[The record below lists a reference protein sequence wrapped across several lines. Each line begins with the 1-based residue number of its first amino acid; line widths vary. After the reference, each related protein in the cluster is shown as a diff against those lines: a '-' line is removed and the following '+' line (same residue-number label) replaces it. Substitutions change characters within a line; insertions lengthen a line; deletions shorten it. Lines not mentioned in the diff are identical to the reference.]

1 MSLLYQE
8 DEERIL
14 PLNLRRSQINLCTN
28 QFENFFFFLESMEK
42 ITTNEKNL
50 DRFDKKNYRF
60 KKKKIQ
66 LIYIG

>member
-50 DRFDKKNYRF
+50 DRFDKK
-60 KKKKIQ
+60 ITD
-66 LIYIG
+66 